1 MTDVL
6 DITTKAVNDTATLH
20 LKDAAGELMYADKA
34 RTKPVRI
41 ILYGPGSD
49 AYGVVEARQSARSV
63 KRMQENDGKI
73 TAVPFEERVR
83 ETAEDLAT
91 ITVEFENFSY
101 PPAGDVKGAK
111 LFEALYADQKLGFI
125 TRQVTKFVG
134 DWASFKKNYE
144 TS

>member
-20 LKDAAGELMYADKA
+20 LKDAAGELLYADKA

-41 ILYGPGSD
+41 TVYGPGSE
-49 AYGVVEARQSARSV
+49 AYGVVEARQSARAV
-63 KRMQENDGKI
+63 RRMQENDGKI

-83 ETAEDLAT
+83 DTAEDLAT

-101 PPAGDVKGAK
+101 PPAGAAKGAK

-134 DWASFKKNYE
+134 DWGKFTNASAAR
-144 TS
+144 

>member
-101 PPAGDVKGAK
+101 PPAGDAKGAK

-134 DWASFKKNYE
+134 DWGKFTNGSAAS
-144 TS
+144 